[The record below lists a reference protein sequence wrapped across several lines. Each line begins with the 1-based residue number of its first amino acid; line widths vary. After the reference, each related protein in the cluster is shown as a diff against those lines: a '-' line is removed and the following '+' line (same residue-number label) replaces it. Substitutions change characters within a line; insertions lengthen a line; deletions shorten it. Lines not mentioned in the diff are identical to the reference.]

1 MMHAS
6 GEIGFNYRIVINP
19 TQQAKA
25 AESDADKLPKV
36 QSQDFSELQ
45 PAAWV
50 MKNADD
56 LDEEIEKNMYTFCV
70 RLSIEYF
77 ILFFAYCCF
86 LSTLT
91 KALAFAKLHG
101 CSVDVT
107 NTSKESGIGIM
118 PWALSKKKK
127 KITKRKRTIV
137 RGSTQTR
144 V

>member
-25 AESDADKLPKV
+25 AESDADRLPKV

-77 ILFFAYCCF
+77 ILFLAYCCLF
-86 LSTLT
+86 EY
-91 KALAFAKLHG
+91 A
-101 CSVDVT
+101 D
-107 NTSKESGIGIM
+107 
-118 PWALSKKKK
+118 
-127 KITKRKRTIV
+127 
-137 RGSTQTR
+137 
-144 V
+144 